1 MKKNTTQSS
10 QLPPPARVV
19 WEQTDKF
26 LSPTEQNAAKHKA
39 LEKYTHHRTIV
50 VADQDVFSETSE
62 AMSAPSTTAPSTTIV
77 SVEEQLSEFNH
88 FDLPFGC
95 QQPTAAHAQI
105 LASLIKAAFLPE
117 TSLETITSFLRHM
130 YHQYSSNGQPHLFRL
145 AGAHTLPFYE
155 EWQKKY
161 TWLEEFDQETWW
173 DISKRLSERGHHDD
187 ALLAHYQAMPT
198 TVEFQKILK
207 DLCNFENTSDGR
219 WLATSTANAAKKVD
233 RPGLGV
239 YGAQINL
246 KATTKDYSG
255 NINVLLNNRNSVVH
269 KTKSVERFL
278 CAMLMVY
285 RATCARDV
293 VKHIQTLAQNLY
305 VGNPDFDLVDPP
317 RLDEVLRHHTAN
329 LQHATTVV
337 WDQIDIPLNSPEIQE
352 LWMALSMATLSEKSA
367 VVFGDGFA
375 SKHKTAHM
383 QWYDDTSHNAVE
395 NHLHWV
401 CFSAASEIKLASH
414 MLFAKESISSIEEWL
429 AIVR

>member
-1 MKKNTTQSS
+1 MKKHSTPSS
-10 QLPPPARVV
+10 QPASPARVV

-26 LSPTEQNAAKHKA
+26 LSPTEQNVAKHKV
-39 LEKYTHHRTIV
+39 LEEYAHHRTIV
-50 VADQDVFSETSE
+50 VADQIMFDQAMFSETSE
-62 AMSAPSTTAPSTTIV
+62 TLNAPSATVV

-105 LASLIKAAFLPE
+105 LASLIKAALLPE
-117 TSLETITSFLRHM
+117 TSLETVTSFLRHM
-130 YHQYSSNGQPHLFRL
+130 YHQYSSNGQPQLFRL
-145 AGAHTLPFYE
+145 VEAHNLPFYE

-161 TWLEEFDQETWW
+161 TWLPEFDREPWW
-173 DISKRLSERGHHDD
+173 DVSKRLSAQGHHDD

-198 TVEFQKILK
+198 SVEFGKILK
-207 DLCNFENTSDGR
+207 DLCNFESTSDGR
-219 WLATSTANAAKKVD
+219 WLATSTAAAAKKVD

-246 KATTKDYSG
+246 KTTKRDFTG
-255 NINVLLNNRNSVVH
+255 NVRLLLNNRNSVVN

-317 RLDEVLRHHTAN
+317 RLEEVLHHHTAN
-329 LQHATTVV
+329 LQHTTTVV
-337 WDQIDIPLNSPEIQE
+337 WDQIDIPLTSPEIQE

-375 SKHKTAHM
+375 AKHKTANM
-383 QWYDDTSHNAVE
+383 QWYDDTSHTAVE

-401 CFSAASEIKLASH
+401 CFSSALEVKFAAA
-414 MLFAKESISSIEEWL
+414 MLFSKDNISSVEDWL